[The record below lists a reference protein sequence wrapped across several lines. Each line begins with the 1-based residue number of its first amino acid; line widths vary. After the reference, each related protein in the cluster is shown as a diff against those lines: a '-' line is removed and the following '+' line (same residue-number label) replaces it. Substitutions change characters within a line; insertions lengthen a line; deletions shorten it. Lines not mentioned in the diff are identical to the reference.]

1 MKNFDIQVEWFKYV
15 IDVEL
20 DCQYV
25 SSGQLNNSV

>member
-1 MKNFDIQVEWFKYV
+1 MKNSDIQVEWFKYV

-25 SSGQLNNSV
+25 STTVSNKVT